1 VAVFFVCAGVIGIL
15 AVVLTLNVGRLRT
28 RKKIFLGDGGDK
40 ELLAAIRAHAN
51 LIELAPLTLLLI
63 WLMHGPR
70 GHLVPDIL
78 AIVLVIARLLHAG
91 GMLGYVPY
99 GRPAGSIGTSVVL
112 AWASVTLIVTGLAAL

>member
-1 VAVFFVCAGVIGIL
+1 MITLLYAGFCTLLVLLLAIRVAHWRFTHKIG
-15 AVVLTLNVGRLRT
+15 
-28 RKKIFLGDGGDK
+28 LGDGGDK